1 MKKALS
7 LVLALIT
14 LLFCLSACGT
24 DKYKDY
30 QATNMQAKTFSTE
43 YDNLIFEAD
52 TVELIADYEI
62 YSAYQFN
69 LDYTES
75 FFENNNLLVFIVQSC
90 SSDQMEFVELR
101 EKEGV
106 LYPLFEREKIGEN
119 DPVTEDIIISSY
131 CVEISKKFEYKA
143 GEIIYNYKSNSN
155 LSN

>member
-90 SSDQMEFVELR
+90 SSDQMEYVELR
-101 EKEGV
+101 EKDGV
-106 LYPLFEREKIGEN
+106 LYPLFERAKIGEN

-131 CVEISKKFEYKA
+131 CVEISKELEYKA
-143 GEIIYNYKSNSN
+143 GEIIYNYK
-155 LSN
+155 

>member
-1 MKKALS
+1 ME
-7 LVLALIT
+7 
-14 LLFCLSACGT
+14 
-24 DKYKDY
+24 
-30 QATNMQAKTFSTE
+30 AKTFTTY
-43 YDNLIFEAD
+43 YDDLIFEAD
-52 TVELIADYEI
+52 TVELITDYET
-62 YSAYQFN
+62 YSDYRFN
-69 LDYTES
+69 LDYTKG

-143 GEIIYNYKSNSN
+143 GEIIYNYK
-155 LSN
+155 

>member
-14 LLFCLSACGT
+14 LLLCLTACGT

-30 QATNMQAKTFSTE
+30 HATNMEAKTFTTY
-43 YDNLIFEAD
+43 YDDLIFETD
-52 TVELIADYEI
+52 TVELIADYET

-69 LDYTES
+69 LDYTEG
-75 FFENNNLLVFIVQSC
+75 FFENNSLLVFIVQSC
-90 SSDQMEFVELR
+90 SSDQMEYVELR
-101 EKEGV
+101 VKDGV
-106 LYPLFEREKIGEN
+106 LYPLFERAKIGEN

>member
-1 MKKALS
+1 MKKTVS
-7 LVLALIT
+7 FVLALIT

-30 QATNMQAKTFSTE
+30 HATNMQAKTFSTE

-52 TVELIADYEI
+52 TVELIADYET

-69 LDYTES
+69 LDYTEV
-75 FFENNNLLVFIVQSC
+75 FFTNNNLLAFIVQSC

-101 EKEGV
+101 EKDGV
-106 LYPLFEREKIGEN
+106 LYPLFERAKIGDN

-131 CVEISKKFEYKA
+131 CVEISKAFEYKA
-143 GEIIYNYKSNSN
+143 GEIIYNYK
-155 LSN
+155 

>member
-1 MKKALS
+1 M
-7 LVLALIT
+7 
-14 LLFCLSACGT
+14 
-24 DKYKDY
+24 
-30 QATNMQAKTFSTE
+30 
-43 YDNLIFEAD
+43 
-52 TVELIADYEI
+52 
-62 YSAYQFN
+62 
-69 LDYTES
+69 
-75 FFENNNLLVFIVQSC
+75 LVFIVQSC

-155 LSN
+155 